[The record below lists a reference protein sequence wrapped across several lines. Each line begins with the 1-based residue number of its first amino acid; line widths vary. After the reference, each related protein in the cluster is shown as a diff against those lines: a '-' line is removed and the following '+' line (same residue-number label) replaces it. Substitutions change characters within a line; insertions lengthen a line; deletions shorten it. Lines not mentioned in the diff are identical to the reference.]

1 MKEYTITITEEESIE
16 IYRALIGQCCVNL
29 PNLQKEAADM
39 SDYKKVAILQ
49 RIIDVCGNIILKL
62 PASLKIT

>member
-1 MKEYTITITEEESIE
+1 MKEYTITITEKESIE
-16 IYRALIGQCCVNL
+16 IYRALIEQCCVNL
-29 PNLQKEAADM
+29 PNLQKETADM

>member
-16 IYRALIGQCCVNL
+16 IHRALIGQCCVNL
-29 PNLQKEAADM
+29 PNLQKEAADIG
-39 SDYKKVAILQ
+39 DYKKVAILQ